1 MESVLLKSLLVS
13 VHYSM
18 NKEKNMSMHLSTDIT
33 INEHL
38 LDQILLYVIRWLT
51 DLGKCKECAD
61 ELTQK
66 SDY

>member
-38 LDQILLYVIRWLT
+38 LDQILLYVIR
-51 DLGKCKECAD
+51 
-61 ELTQK
+61 
-66 SDY
+66 